1 MIRGVRF
8 ASIPTRDQ
16 DRAVAFFTEKLGF
29 VVATDQPFNDKQRW
43 IELRTPGADTR
54 LTLFTPDVHEDRVG
68 TFSNITCVADDVE
81 RTYEELRGRGVE
93 FMRPP
98 RQADWGAAA
107 LFRDA
112 DGNVFVI
119 SPRT

>member
-1 MIRGVRF
+1 MIKGVKF

-29 VVATDQPFNDKQRW
+29 VVATDQPFDDRQRW
-43 IELRTPGADTR
+43 IELRIPGADTR
-54 LTLFTPDVHEDRVG
+54 LTLFTPDGHEDRIG
-68 TFSNITCVADDVE
+68 TYSNITFVADDVE
-81 RTYEELRGRGVE
+81 RTYEELRARGVE
-93 FMRPP
+93 FMGPP
-98 RQADWGAAA
+98 QKADWGAAA

-119 SPRT
+119 SSK